1 MKTAY
6 APALSATKADSNE
19 DTGASGLR
27 EEGEKEEVA
36 AWGGGGIGEIVAHIE
51 TIGLAEFDDSD
62 SNDIDPFDDFDD
74 FHFLNH
80 QRSET
85 SHNDDSV

>member
-1 MKTAY
+1 MDEVSCQVKTAS
-6 APALSATKADSNE
+6 APALSTTKADSNE
-19 DTGASGLR
+19 DNGASVLP
-27 EEGEKEEVA
+27 
-36 AWGGGGIGEIVAHIE
+36 IE
-51 TIGLAEFDDSD
+51 TIGLAELDDSD

-74 FHFLNH
+74 LNSETSH